1 MKILVFDNY
10 DSFTYNLV
18 HLVEKIL
25 HQKVDVYRNDQL
37 PLEAVKAYD
46 KIILS
51 PGPGIPEEAGL
62 LLPLI
67 KEYAATKSILGV
79 CLGHQAIGQAFG
91 GKLTNLSTVYHGV
104 ATPIQIV
111 NRQSAGGNRPSAGT
125 RTPVTGNPRQVGA
138 GSQPVTA
145 GDISEAISDTKHSL
159 FDGLPDEFEVGR
171 YHSWVVSEE
180 GFPDELEITARDAS
194 NFIMALQHK
203 TYDVQ
208 GVQFH
213 PESVLTPRGEE
224 ILRNWLKV

>member
-18 HLVEKIL
+18 HLVEKIT
-25 HQKVDVYRNDQL
+25 HEKVDVYRNDEIA
-37 PLEAVKAYD
+37 LEKVKEYD

-91 GKLTNLSTVYHGV
+91 GTLTNLSNVYHGI
-104 ATPIQIV
+104 ATPIKII
-111 NRQSAGGNRPSAGT
+111 NSGFSSKNG
-125 RTPVTGNPRQVGA
+125 
-138 GSQPVTA
+138 
-145 GDISEAISDTKHSL
+145 KHNL
-159 FDGLPDEFEVGR
+159 FDDLPYEIEVGR
-171 YHSWVVSEE
+171 YHSWVVDNEN
-180 GFPDELEITARDAS
+180 FPEELEVTAKDEN
-194 NFIMALQHK
+194 NFVMALQHK
-203 TYDVQ
+203 TFDVQ

-213 PESVLTPRGEE
+213 PESVLTPDGEK
-224 ILRNWLKV
+224 IMMNWLKK

>member
-18 HLVEKIL
+18 HLVEKIT
-25 HQKVDVYRNDQL
+25 HEKVDVYRNDQL
-37 PLEAVKAYD
+37 PLEKVKDYD

-67 KEYAATKSILGV
+67 KEYASSKSILGV

-91 GKLTNLSTVYHGV
+91 GDLINLSSVFHGV
-104 ATPIQIV
+104 ATPVRVVRRQTTNEKV
-111 NRQSAGGNRPSAGT
+111 NEVSRLTSHVSRN
-125 RTPVTGNPRQVGA
+125 
-138 GSQPVTA
+138 
-145 GDISEAISDTKHSL
+145 L
-159 FDGLPDEFEVGR
+159 FEGLPDELEVGR
-171 YHSWVVSEE
+171 YHSWVVSKEN
-180 GFPDELEITARDAS
+180 FPRELEITAEDES
-194 NFIMALQHK
+194 GMIMGLQHS

-213 PESVLTPRGEE
+213 PESVLTPMGEQ
-224 ILRNWLKV
+224 IMRNWLNPQTP